1 MFDVVEHCAIFLQK
15 LSRNYKN
22 EGNGVLVDKLG
33 KWLLFI
39 LIVEN

>member
-1 MFDVVEHCAIFLQK
+1 MFDVVEHYAIFLQK

-22 EGNGVLVDKLG
+22 EVNGVLQNKLG